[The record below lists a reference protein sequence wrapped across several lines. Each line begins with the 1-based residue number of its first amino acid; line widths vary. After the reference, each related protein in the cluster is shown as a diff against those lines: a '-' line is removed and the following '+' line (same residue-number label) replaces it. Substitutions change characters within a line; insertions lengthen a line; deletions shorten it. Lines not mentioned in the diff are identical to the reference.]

1 MAIKT
6 TRYGVGDEINKP
18 IVPPLEQGKTFSFPY
33 KATDNQNSMSTEAG
47 VHLLIIEGGR
57 LLFTN
62 DSGTWEPTFGATEI
76 TITWNHREKRLDYK
90 DEAVFIF
97 NAFTKQSEGMSH
109 YRYVAT
115 GGQTT
120 FSGADA
126 DGNTLSYS
134 VADAVQVFQ
143 NGSYVPQTDYTA
155 TSLTSIV
162 LDTGA
167 SASDTITVW
176 ALQTLVDQ
184 TELVSAINS
193 TSASATSATTSATN
207 ASNDADDAEKWA
219 NHTFNTLFTLSD
231 GVTTG
236 YSAKSRAVDAER
248 FAEFTIGQTFAAT
261 GENTSTHYSA
271 KHYANDAA
279 NSASSASTSAT
290 STTNSAA
297 AAAASATAA
306 QNALDSF
313 EAIYLGASAT
323 DPTTDSNGDPLTV
336 GDQYFNTSNNTL
348 YVYNGSSWQ
357 TAGTPYSLAGLS
369 DVDNSMSPSSGQVL
383 QYDGSDWDAATLNLT
398 TTLAS
403 LTDTN
408 LTSIQDDQVLQ
419 YDNASSQWKNATLNL
434 TTTLASLTD
443 TNISGIQDDHILRY
457 DSASGEWKNE
467 IPGYLTSSNPLASLS
482 DVAMYSGQS
491 SGDVLAWDG
500 SQWDATSGY
509 LTSISSQSI
518 EDLNDVASM
527 TPSNGDVLTW
537 DGSQWGAES
546 GLTSGS
552 SIEDLADVAT
562 MNKGANDLLYWDG
575 SEWSNSQNP
584 GSFLTSISGS
594 SIKDL
599 SDVNSSMS
607 PSTNNLLKWSG
618 SEWTADSSTY
628 LTNSSSIEDLTDV
641 GSFSP
646 SMGDLLKWN
655 GSEWNIGNTSL
666 AELTDTN
673 ISSPQ
678 ANQFIR
684 YDSANSNW
692 RNEDVTIP
700 STMTDLSDVNNSM
713 SPSSGDVLTYSG
725 SEWNSSGDF
734 LTGNDSIE
742 NLNDVAAMTPST
754 GDHLYYNGSQWTN
767 DSTVLTTSDNLDDLN
782 NVQNSMAPST
792 GDHLYWDGSQWNKST
807 TTLTTTSPLNSL
819 TDVNAGSPNNGD
831 NLSWDGSAWVP
842 VSSSGTLAG
851 LTDTSISSPS
861 TGQGL
866 EFNGSSWVNSS
877 SFLVSTSNWS
887 ALSNVDSST
896 DTASAGEGI
905 RFNGSYWIAGYPEKS
920 EINEDSST
928 SSTGNILWTTATS
941 STDESLY
948 ISNTYLAWNANAK
961 EFTLGS
967 GGKFIAPHIDI
978 AHAEIDQLNN
988 FNIPTSG
995 GSSGQF
1001 LKTDGGSPVSNVTWS
1016 KGTIQ
1021 ITNNTTDSSDQPVLW
1036 STQTGD
1042 VDEIFHSSG
1051 NLTYNAQY
1059 NTLKLGSGMI
1069 EAASINY
1076 PNGNLSIEGMD
1087 WPSSAGNSG
1096 EFLQTD
1102 GSTSLTWASAGGITV
1117 TDDVSGNS
1125 DRSLLWASGTGSQN
1139 TIYTS
1144 SGELTYN
1151 PYYNTMNL
1159 YSGTLNVQHIEYDSG
1174 NLSIEGMEWPSGAGS
1189 NGQVLTTDGS
1199 TTLSWTSVSS
1209 GGASAIDGLS
1219 DAKSGGTGFGSS
1231 LKLGDSGTG
1240 TLNNA
1245 YYNVFVGIDS
1255 GTDITEGDHNTA
1267 VGYSSL
1273 NYVTTGY
1280 ENTSLGSYSGG
1291 NILGGYCN
1299 VTVGYYAGYN
1309 LNSGYENIL
1318 IGKNAGKDIQTG
1330 YDNTIIGNYSGS
1342 SSLTGEV
1349 WIGAAGSE
1357 RIKINSSGEMTVN
1370 ASFTLPSSDGS
1381 ANQVLQTNG
1390 SGTVSWA
1397 TAGGGASSLNDL
1409 SDVVFDTTNFSNSLM
1424 LGDTPSGT
1432 LNNADYN
1439 TFVGFGTGLNV
1450 TSGTYNAALGKGSLL
1465 NLTSGDNNVA
1475 MGQEALSTIQTTDEN
1490 TAIGKHSMRATNGT
1504 YNTGLGAD
1512 SGFRHVGDGATYIGH
1527 SAGLQMYTG
1536 DYNTYVGYKAGYGG
1550 ALWTATGDYNIAL
1563 GVEAL
1568 EGVTS
1573 GTGNIA
1579 VGYQAGDNI
1588 TSADYNTIIG
1598 YDLDPDSATTG
1609 GEVVIGT
1616 NTRRIH
1622 IDNSGGVQ
1630 FNSAFRFPTA
1640 DGTSNQVLQTNG
1652 SGAVSWATVSGG
1664 GGGGASDLDDLSDVK
1679 KGGTDFTDSMMIGA
1693 TSTGTL
1699 SSASDNLFIGTSGA
1713 GDALTSGTYNIG
1725 IGNFSLS
1732 SVQDGASNIGVGYSA
1747 GHSNNESYGI
1757 FIGHQAAQYV
1767 TGASPT
1773 IIGYHAARGVS
1784 GQTTAAYTTAIGF
1797 EAGYGVT
1804 TAQFGVH
1811 LGHRAGKSVT
1821 TGGYSVNL
1829 GAFAGQDTSTGD
1841 SNTNIGY
1848 EAGRHGN
1855 NIGNVYIGR
1864 LSGHGVSS
1872 VTGANYNVGVGYNTL
1887 TAITSGEG
1895 NVCIGKDA
1903 GDSITSADNNTIIG
1917 TGMDPDSATA
1927 GGEIVIGTDTRRIH
1941 VDNTGAVQFNSAF
1954 RFPAADGSANQVL
1967 ETDGSGTLSW
1977 ATVSGGGGS
1986 STLSGLT
1993 DVTISTPQNG
2003 QVLKYDGSGWVN
2015 GTDADS
2021 GGGGGGI
2028 TTGKAIA
2035 MAMVF
2040 G

>member
-6 TRYGVGDEINKP
+6 TRYGVGDEINQP

-76 TITWNHREKRLDYK
+76 TITWYHREKRLDYK

-126 DGNTLSYS
+126 DGNTLEYS

-236 YSAKSRAVDAER
+236 YSAKSRSVDAER

-261 GENTSTHYSA
+261 GDNTSTHYSA

-279 NSASSASTSAT
+279 NSASSASNSAT
-290 STTNSAA
+290 STTNNAA

-313 EAIYLGASAT
+313 EAVYLGASAT
-323 DPTTDSNGDPLTV
+323 DPTTDANGDALTA
-336 GDQYFNTSNNTL
+336 GDQYFNTTSNNL
-348 YVYNGSSWQ
+348 YVYTGSAWQ
-357 TAGTPYSLAGLS
+357 IAGNPTNLAGLN

-419 YDNASSQWKNATLNL
+419 YDNASSQWKNETLNL

-482 DVAMYSGQS
+482 DVAMYTAS

-509 LTSISSQSI
+509 LTSISGQSI

-527 TPSNGDVLTW
+527 TPGV
-537 DGSQWGAES
+537 
-546 GLTSGS
+546 
-552 SIEDLADVAT
+552 
-562 MNKGANDLLYWDG
+562 NDLLYWTG
-575 SEWSNSQNP
+575 TQWSNSANP

-628 LTNSSSIEDLTDV
+628 LTSSSSIEDLTDV

-646 SMGDLLKWN
+646 STGDLLKWN

-684 YDSANSNW
+684 YDNANSKW
-692 RNEDVTIP
+692 KNEDVTIP
-700 STMTDLSDVNNSM
+700 SSMTDLSDVSNSM
-713 SPSSGDVLTYSG
+713 SANSGDVLTYSG

-742 NLNDVAAMTPST
+742 NLNDVAAMTPNT
-754 GDHLYYNGSQWTN
+754 GDFLYYNGSQWTN
-767 DSTVLTTSDNLDDLN
+767 SSTVLTTSDNLDDLN
-782 NVQNSMAPST
+782 NVQSSMGPSTGDFLYYDGAQWTKNSNVLTTSNNLDDLSNVQSSMSPST
-792 GDHLYWDGSQWNKST
+792 GDHLYWDGSTWTKST
-807 TTLTTTSPLNSL
+807 TTLTTTSSL
-819 TDVNAGSPNNGD
+819 DQLSNVTASSPNNGEV
-831 NLSWDGSAWVP
+831 LQYDGSNWISANTTA
-842 VSSSGTLAG
+842 TLAT
-851 LTDTSISSPS
+851 LTDTTISSVQDDQILRYNNANS
-861 TGQGL
+861 KWENENLSLRLDELTQGTSDTILQTSSGYLRVKGYTYTEL
-866 EFNGSSWVNSS
+866 EATEDIIFDHGGSYYTKFQEGGAEYLTVRLDTDVQLKAVQQNSDIKFMGMDDSNEITALTLDMSEEGKALFNHHVVADGNGSSGGVT
-877 SFLVSTSNWS
+877 LRDGAVEVRT
-887 ALSNVDSST
+887 
-896 DTASAGEGI
+896 G
-905 RFNGSYWIAGYPEKS
+905 
-920 EINEDSST
+920 
-928 SSTGNILWTTATS
+928 TGNVAAL
-941 STDESLY
+941 DFYCE
-948 ISNTYLAWNANAK
+948 
-961 EFTLGS
+961 
-967 GGKFIAPHIDI
+967 
-978 AHAEIDQLNN
+978 
-988 FNIPTSG
+988 
-995 GSSGQF
+995 
-1001 LKTDGGSPVSNVTWS
+1001 VSNAHKVTV
-1016 KGTIQ
+1016 KAPPHA
-1021 ITNNTTDSSDQPVLW
+1021 NF
-1036 STQTGD
+1036 TGD
-1042 VDEIFHSSG
+1042 VNFQ
-1051 NLTYNAQY
+1051 L
-1059 NTLKLGSGMI
+1059 
-1069 EAASINY
+1069 
-1076 PNGNLSIEGMD
+1076 
-1087 WPSSAGNSG
+1087 PSSEGTTG
-1096 EFLQTD
+1096 QVLQTD
-1102 GSTSLTWASAGGITV
+1102 GS
-1117 TDDVSGNS
+1117 GN
-1125 DRSLLWASGTGSQN
+1125 T
-1139 TIYTS
+1139 
-1144 SGELTYN
+1144 
-1151 PYYNTMNL
+1151 
-1159 YSGTLNVQHIEYDSG
+1159 
-1174 NLSIEGMEWPSGAGS
+1174 
-1189 NGQVLTTDGS
+1189 
-1199 TTLSWTSVSS
+1199 SWTTAG

-1255 GTDITEGDHNTA
+1255 GTGITEGDHNTA

-1309 LNSGYENIL
+1309 LIGGYENIL

-1357 RIKINSSGEMTVN
+1357 RIKVNSSGEMTVN
-1370 ASFTLPSSDGS
+1370 ASFTLPSGDGS

-1397 TAGGGASSLNDL
+1397 NAGGGGGAI
-1409 SDVVFDTTNFSNSLM
+1409 TA
-1424 LGDTPSGT
+1424 
-1432 LNNADYN
+1432 LNNATENELVTVGATTTELDAESALTWDGTTLN
-1439 TFVGFGTGLNV
+1439 IGTGGFGNIYCTNHI
-1450 TSGTYNAALGKGSLL
+1450 
-1465 NLTSGDNNVA
+1465 
-1475 MGQEALSTIQTTDEN
+1475 EA
-1490 TAIGKHSMRATNGT
+1490 
-1504 YNTGLGAD
+1504 
-1512 SGFRHVGDGATYIGH
+1512 VGDLKGND
-1527 SAGLQMYTG
+1527 LQMTG
-1536 DYNTYVGYKAGYGG
+1536 
-1550 ALWTATGDYNIAL
+1550 TATGNTVGPHLNILRDSSSPADWDKL
-1563 GVEAL
+1563 GIIRFK
-1568 EGVTS
+1568 
-1573 GTGNIA
+1573 GN
-1579 VGYQAGDNI
+1579 
-1588 TSADYNTIIG
+1588 
-1598 YDLDPDSATTG
+1598 
-1609 GEVVIGT
+1609 
-1616 NTRRIH
+1616 
-1622 IDNSGGVQ
+1622 
-1630 FNSAFRFPTA
+1630 NSASSSGASTTYNFIHSTA
-1640 DGTSNQVLQTNG
+1640 VDITNG
-1652 SGAVSWATVSGG
+1652 SEESSLDIGGHAQGYADQTLYRLMSTKLQMDGRYVNDIEWSFSQGTGYTTKITTATPTAARTWTLPDATGTVLTTGNSDTPTTTTASGDADYVLVDDGGTMKKITPANLGIGGG

-1699 SSASDNLFIGTSGA
+1699 SSASDNLFIATSGA
-1713 GDALTSGTYNIG
+1713 GDALTSGTSNIG

-1747 GHSNNESYGI
+1747 GHSNNASFGI
-1757 FIGHQAAQYV
+1757 FIGHQAAQYL

-1797 EAGYGVT
+1797 EAGYSVT

-1811 LGHRAGKSVT
+1811 IGHRAGKMVT
-1821 TGGYSVNL
+1821 GGGYSVNI
-1829 GAFAGQDTSTGD
+1829 GAFAGNDTSTGD

-1887 TAITSGEG
+1887 TAITSGDG
-1895 NVCIGKDA
+1895 NTCIGKDA

-1917 TGMDPDSATA
+1917 VGMDPDSATA
-1927 GGEIVIGTDTRRIH
+1927 GGEIVIGTEHRRIH

-1986 STLSGLT
+1986 STLNGLT
-1993 DVTISTPQNG
+1993 DVTISTPSNG